1 MIKKSGVEFATF
13 SANGKQG
20 SAALTNNKQENVD
33 QIETERKKERNR
45 KIFFPK
51 AGAAE
56 KIEKPAATLI
66 KT

>member
-1 MIKKSGVEFATF
+1 MIKRWRRICNF
-13 SANGKQG
+13 SANGKEG
-20 SAALTNNKQENVD
+20 PAVLTNNKQENLD
-33 QIETERKKERNR
+33 QIEKERKKERNR

-56 KIEKPAATLI
+56 KIEKPAATLL